1 MKNKRG
7 FTLIELLAIIV
18 ILAVIAVITT
28 PIILNIIENSKKGA
42 AQNSALGYK
51 DAIHKY
57 YAFRLSLDSSFM
69 MADHIYEIVENG
81 YLSYTDSNDSSN
93 SILYEI
99 LFDGKVPNG
108 GYVELEKNKVTN
120 ACIEFDDYSVL
131 ISDGS
136 VSGTAKGE
144 CISISEIGGY
154 DEPTLAVGTEYLFP
168 YISEGDNKEQTL
180 VIPITGYYKLEVWGA
195 SGGGPCKGYGG
206 YSSGVIKLDKD
217 KELFINVG
225 GSGTNGTSAQKG
237 LGGYNGG
244 GSGGKGYEN
253 YSAGSGGGGATS
265 IALVSGTLSSLEQ
278 YKGNLSQD
286 GTYYVSEKILI
297 VSGGGAGGSGWCY
310 ENNIGGAGGGIYGNE
325 PISSLVSNP
334 NYSASQISGYSFG
347 LGMDAGDKTTYADW
361 GAEGNGG
368 GGGGFYGGN
377 ASVQSGQNTSVSG
390 GGGSGYIG
398 NSKLID
404 GVMYCYDCVE
414 NGNVSTRT
422 ISTTGF
428 FKDSVSCPDGYS
440 EDALSN
446 CAKVNDGYAKITYIG
461 KSYSSGI
468 SSGTSFAFSYVKR
481 EDNKEQVLSI
491 PKTGYYKLEVW
502 GASGGNA
509 SNTYTGGYGGYSTG
523 YIRLDKDEKLYINV
537 GGQGIAGNGSGIKKG
552 GYNGG
557 GSTTETRSETYEGSG
572 GGATSIANST
582 GLLKDV
588 NSENVVIVA
597 GGGGGGS
604 YYTGGQYSG
613 RGGSGGGFIGVSGVK
628 DRNDMAFGTGGT
640 QSTGGTNSGLTGL
653 DGSYGQGGT
662 NSNSGYVTYGC
673 AGGGG
678 GYFGGGGS
686 FHSGAGG
693 GSGYIGYS
701 ELSNGV
707 MYCYECS
714 EDGNSGTM
722 TISTTGDNKDSL
734 NCPDSY
740 SNNPLSNCAKAGNG
754 YAIITY
760 IGESLN

>member
-1 MKNKRG
+1 MKNRRG

-18 ILAVIAVITT
+18 ILAIIAVI
-28 PIILNIIENSKKGA
+28 ENAKRGA
-42 AQNSALGYK
+42 AQDSALGYS
-51 DAIHKY
+51 DAVRKY
-57 YAFRLSLDSSFM
+57 YVANLTRNPDFELANHDYIIGEEGRLVYNDTENSSNN
-69 MADHIYEIVENG
+69 ITYEIALSGNVPSNG
-81 YLSYTDSNDSSN
+81 FVRVYD
-93 SILYEI
+93 
-99 LFDGKVPNG
+99 
-108 GYVELEKNKVTN
+108 NKVTD
-120 ACIEFDDYSVL
+120 ACLTFNEYSVL
-131 ISDGS
+131 IVDGKS
-136 VSGTAKGE
+136 LVPSKGQ
-144 CISISEIGGY
+144 CNSIDEIGDGI
-154 DEPTLAVGTEYLFP
+154 DPELAINTEYLFP
-168 YISEGDNKEQTL
+168 YVSDNDKEQSL
-180 VIPITGYYKLEVWGA
+180 VIPTTGYYKLEVWGA

-297 VSGGGAGGSGWCY
+297 VSGGGAGGTGWCY

-334 NYSASQISGYSFG
+334 NYSASQVSGYSFG
-347 LGMDAGDKTTYADW
+347 LGMDAGDKTIYAYF
-361 GAEGNGG
+361 GSEGNGG